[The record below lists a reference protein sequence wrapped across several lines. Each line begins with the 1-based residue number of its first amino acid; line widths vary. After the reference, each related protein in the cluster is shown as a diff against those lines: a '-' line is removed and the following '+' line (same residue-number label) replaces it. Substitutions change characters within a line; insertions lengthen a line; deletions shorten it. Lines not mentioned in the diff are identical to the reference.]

1 VKLNSSKQEEKM
13 KVFEEHAS
21 RFKEGHEVDDF
32 PINGKLSLSDLKGY
46 PIFLVFWK
54 TF

>member
-1 VKLNSSKQEEKM
+1 M
-13 KVFEEHAS
+13 KVFEEHVS
-21 RFKEGHEVDDF
+21 GFREGNEVDDF

-54 TF
+54 TL

>member
-1 VKLNSSKQEEKM
+1 M
-13 KVFEEHAS
+13 KVFEEHVS

-32 PINGKLSLSDLKGY
+32 PINGKLSLSALKGH

-54 TF
+54 TL